1 MTKNYDSV
9 VTRLF
14 KSSTISST
22 QEATSYST
30 KKRNYLSFLTVFVML
45 FSFVFTQAQSISNYA
60 FTNGTN
66 GTLVDLTLGST
77 SYLAGNLDDAAGT
90 VQALGFDFTFMGTKY
105 THFSANSNGQM
116 QLHTISTATAIGTN
130 VSTGLNTAI
139 LAPFTGDNE
148 VNNGLRFKVLGT
160 TPNRTFVLEW
170 NQFYINYVNLSN
182 AGNMQVWLNEGT
194 GKITYIYGEIYNSAT
209 TAQTRA
215 ISLASSNTATTVG
228 SITIGATP
236 IFTAGATPTPN
247 TIAVGANPVGSPL
260 IANIGSA
267 SQGSRVF
274 FTFTPPN
281 IVSGDVTNLTFTAV
295 TQNGTTLNWTD
306 NATNEAAFVVIRAT
320 DAAFSQNVVSTAV
333 TSTTSA
339 GTGTAYTSAQT
350 VLSAGTNYFYKVVTA
365 VEGGQSSGIT
375 GNQATLNGA
384 TYYWTGITGDLWNT
398 FTNWNTSAD
407 GTGSVPTA
415 WATSDVHVIDGAGTT
430 PGGTLSISVDRTSFT
445 VGQVKITNNTN
456 LTLASSATTTRTI
469 TISGGP
475 NEDFVLENGS
485 TLNLNSATNAVAF
498 AFTGSGNTGTLAGTY
513 IASGSTS
520 NTINTTGGT
529 GTLVTV
535 NSTGNITS
543 NLNSSSGC
551 ITGNA
556 TSLLFENGSNFTH
569 SNSTTINYI
578 PTATWQPTATATL
591 NGNTTGTTL
600 TSGSTSLGNLII
612 NNTLSTSTLSAFT
625 SNVRTIQG
633 NLTINSTGT
642 GRFRAKTSG
651 LVTINGNLI
660 INAGIFEVGSASG
673 GGVIVKG
680 NTIVAPGATLDFN
693 QSILQN
699 EGNMINDG
707 SALSSETTT
716 INSALNFIGT
726 TTPQT
731 LSGSGTFTGRI
742 SSFGVS
748 NPSGLTIS
756 TPVLTQRVNL
766 FTGLLTGSSNI
777 TIGTGLAL
785 GAAVQI
791 GTAGNT
797 NPGGNFDISPVFNLG
812 TGSYT
817 IFYLEETTP
826 RTTGFEVPPT
836 RSVNNVTLD
845 NTNGLTI
852 SGGTIEV
859 LNGLTLT
866 NGIVTSTLAN
876 HVIHGSAT
884 TVGLLTG
891 GSATSYVNGPI
902 VRTISDANASTNY
915 VLYPVGKAG
924 VYAPIWLA
932 PATTSASKF
941 KAEAFSSNVGTSDP
955 SIIGLSTTRRWEA
968 ITTSGTFTDIN
979 VRLAD
984 ATIASTNIPVQA
996 PSAAGV
1002 YSSAFG
1008 SVATYAAGTPN
1019 TVQSDFTVTSS
1030 SYTGFLSFANS
1041 NACTGTPVPGNTIAS
1056 SSSICFGESVTLSLQ
1071 NITNGSGVTY
1081 QWKSSTDGTTY
1092 STIPGATNSSLT
1104 IIPTVATY
1112 YICDVTCSA
1121 GPLTGTSVAV
1131 QVNFSNSIT
1140 TTTPVTRCGTG
1151 TVDLAATPNTGA
1163 SVNWYTAQ
1171 TGGSLL
1177 GSGNNFTTPSIT
1189 STTTYYAAAVTS
1201 NAGNIALGTGLT
1213 NSSSTAASFLPGSWG
1228 GTKTQYI
1235 IRASELMQS
1244 GLSAGP
1250 ITSLGFEPTNSGQTY
1265 QGFYVNVGHTAST
1278 TAPTGTFIPNT
1289 GLTFVYAG
1297 TEANDGF
1304 TPVANTLNNLNFGS
1318 GTGTTSSFIWD
1329 GTSNIVVSISWS
1341 RVPSASTATSTTMKV
1356 DNVGFVSTAYRQRD
1370 NLTPAAM
1377 LDETFVNSTSSNR
1390 PRFTI
1395 NGQLLCSSTRVPV
1408 VASVTTP
1415 PTLTL
1420 SDSTATICESD
1431 TSAAVTV
1438 TSIVGDYNTYTWSPS
1453 TGVSGNENTG
1463 WSFNPSTTTTYTL
1476 TATQT
1481 SGSLCSSTANF
1492 TVSVN
1497 SRPSIMTI
1505 ADATVC
1511 VDAIQSLVLSGG
1523 TIGVEGKVGS
1533 GSLTNTTSTP
1543 FRGFYG
1549 GSKTQALY
1557 TASELTALGMVAGQN
1572 INTIGYVALSGTPLV
1587 LNNFTINA
1595 GFVSDSNLGSSFISG
1610 ATNVVLAPVNYTPS
1624 TGSGN
1629 LDFILTTPLNWDGTS
1644 NLLIETCFNNNNG
1657 GGASTN
1663 SISVESSTVATGLN
1677 LYRSQDSTADV
1688 CSNTTAPSSSLTRP
1702 NLRISTIESTLTTW
1716 SPVTNLYS
1724 DAAATVA
1731 YVANTNVPTV
1741 YFKSSTA
1748 AAATTYT
1755 ATATS
1760 AFGCSRTATT
1770 NVTVNALTSNST
1782 TISACDSYTWAENG
1796 MTYTASGAYTSVT
1809 GCNTETLN
1817 LTITTSSSLPNEVVT
1832 ACDTYTWAA
1841 NGTTYTTGGT
1851 YTSTTNC
1858 VTKTLVLTITTSSS
1872 LPNEVVTACDTYTWA
1887 ANGTTYTTGG
1897 TYTSTTNCVTRTLN
1911 LTITTSSSLPN
1922 EVITAC
1928 DTYTWAANGTT
1939 YTTGGSY
1946 TSTTNCVTR
1955 TLNLT
1960 ITTSSSLPNE
1970 VVSACATYTW
1980 TANGTTYTTGG
1991 TYTSTTNCVTRTLN
2005 LTINALPNNATSQS
2019 GDTLSATE
2027 NGATYQWVLCDGS
2040 FTPISGA
2047 TSQSYMVTAIG
2058 SYAVEVTK
2066 NGCMLRSACINV
2078 TTLGGTTFNLSKL
2091 KYYPNPVLDIF
2102 TVSNS
2107 ENITSIDVY
2116 DLSGRRVKKNT
2127 SNNTE
2132 VTIDMS
2138 DLAASVYVVKVFS
2151 EGKSTEFKIVKK

>member
-9 VTRLF
+9 ATRLLS
-14 KSSTISST
+14 SSTISSIR
-22 QEATSYST
+22 EVISYTS
-30 KKRNYLSFLTVFVML
+30 KKRNLHLLLVVAVTL
-45 FSFVFTQAQSISNYA
+45 FSFVFTQAQSTANYA
-60 FTNGTN
+60 FSTNTTGSLALDANGNSVDMSTGATALVAAASDQGVSPITNIGFNYIFYGANFTQFSVSANGVMQLGGTA
-66 GTLVDLTLGST
+66 VSGST
-77 SYLAGNLDDAAGT
+77 YVTSGGSVTLPKLSAISSDAITASAADGGGVTSKLVGTAPNRCLVVQWVSYL
-90 VQALGFDFTFMGTKY
+90 Y
-105 THFSANSNGQM
+105 W
-116 QLHTISTATAIGTN
+116 
-130 VSTGLNTAI
+130 LNTASPATFQVR
-139 LAPFTGDNE
+139 LYETTGVVE
-148 VNNGLRFKVLGT
+148 
-160 TPNRTFVLEW
+160 
-170 NQFYINYVNLSN
+170 YV
-182 AGNMQVWLNEGT
+182 
-194 GKITYIYGEIYNSAT
+194 YGAM
-209 TAQTRA
+209 
-215 ISLASSNTATTVG
+215 
-228 SITIGATP
+228 
-236 IFTAGATPTPN
+236 
-247 TIAVGANPVGSPL
+247 PVGSSTYSSGFTTGFSVGAA
-260 IANIGSA
+260 ANQVAGVTTSTNTVSYTAITANMYAAATNVTNLHSTTN
-267 SQGSRVF
+267 GSRTVYR
-274 FTFTPPN
+274 FTPPS
-281 IVSGDVTNLTFTAV
+281 IVTGDVTSLTFSAV
-295 TQNGTTLNWTD
+295 TANATTLNWND
-306 NATNEAAFVVIRAT
+306 NATNESSFIITRAT
-320 DAAFSQNVVSTAV
+320 DATFTQNVSTTTVA
-333 TSTTSA
+333 STTSI
-339 GTGTAYTSAQT
+339 GTGTAYTSVQT
-350 VLSAGTNYFYKVVTA
+350 GLSAGTTYYYKVAAA
-365 VEGGQSSGIT
+365 VEAGFSTGIT
-375 GNQATLNGA
+375 GNQTTLSGA
-384 TYYWTGITGDLWNT
+384 TYYWTGLTGTNWDI
-398 FTNWNTSAD
+398 FSNWNTSAD
-407 GTGSVPTA
+407 GTGSAPTA
-415 WATSDVHVIDGAGTT
+415 WATSDVYIIDGAETT
-430 PGGTLSISVDRTSFT
+430 PGGTLSIIIDRVSFT
-445 VGQVKITNNTN
+445 VGQIKITSNTN
-456 LTLASSATTTRTI
+456 LTLTSSATTTRTI

-498 AFTGSGNTGTLAGTY
+498 AFAGSGNTGVLAGIY
-513 IASGSTS
+513 IANGSTS

-569 SNSTTINYI
+569 SNSTTVNYI
-578 PTATWQPTATATL
+578 PTATWQLTATATL
-591 NGNTTGTTL
+591 NGNTTGTSL

-766 FTGLLTGSSNI
+766 FTGLVTGSSNI

-797 NPGGNFDISPVFNLG
+797 NSGGNFDVLPIFNLG
-812 TGSYT
+812 TGTYT
-817 IFYLEETTP
+817 ILYLGETTP

-836 RSVNNVTLD
+836 RSINNVTLD

-884 TVGLLTG
+884 TAGLLTG

-996 PSAAGV
+996 PSAAGA

-1121 GPLTGTSVAV
+1121 GPSTGTSVAV

-1140 TTTPVTRCGTG
+1140 ATTPGIRCGTG
-1151 TVDLAATPNTGA
+1151 TVDLVATPNTGA

-1177 GSGNNFTTPSIT
+1177 GSGNNFTTPSI
-1189 STTTYYAAAVTS
+1189 SATTTYYASANTATPGNLTLGNGTALTSSTSQNSIFCNYWYQGWKQMVFTATELQAAGL
-1201 NAGNIALGTGLT
+1201 NGGNINSITFNIASLPSPATVNNFSVSIGTSSNSALSTFTTTGLSSHFGPVNYT
-1213 NSSSTAASFLPGSWG
+1213 PTLGLNTITLTTPYNWDGVSNIIIDIRELGQYGSSNSTTYVTTTTTNTVVHGYSSTNNSSYYTSSPAATPSNTRPNVIFNGQIACSSIRVPVLATVTTAPAL
-1228 GTKTQYI
+1228 T
-1235 IRASELMQS
+1235 
-1244 GLSAGP
+1244 LS
-1250 ITSLGFEPTNSGQTY
+1250 
-1265 QGFYVNVGHTAST
+1265 AST
-1278 TAPTGTFIPNT
+1278 TA
-1289 GLTFVYAG
+1289 
-1297 TEANDGF
+1297 
-1304 TPVANTLNNLNFGS
+1304 
-1318 GTGTTSSFIWD
+1318 
-1329 GTSNIVVSISWS
+1329 
-1341 RVPSASTATSTTMKV
+1341 
-1356 DNVGFVSTAYRQRD
+1356 
-1370 NLTPAAM
+1370 
-1377 LDETFVNSTSSNR
+1377 
-1390 PRFTI
+1390 
-1395 NGQLLCSSTRVPV
+1395 
-1408 VASVTTP
+1408 
-1415 PTLTL
+1415 
-1420 SDSTATICESD
+1420 ICESD
-1431 TSAAVTV
+1431 SSSAVTL
-1438 TSIVGDYNTYTWSPS
+1438 TSMVGDYNTYVWSPA
-1453 TGVSGNENTG
+1453 TGVTGNEVTG
-1463 WSFNPSTTTTYTL
+1463 WSFNPSVTTLYTL

-1481 SGSLCSSTANF
+1481 SGSLCSTTANF
-1492 TVSVN
+1492 TVTVN
-1497 SRPSIMTI
+1497 PRPSIMTV

-1511 VDAIQSLVLSGG
+1511 VDAIQSLIVTGG
-1523 TIGVEGKVGS
+1523 TLGVEGKVGS
-1533 GSLTNTTSTP
+1533 GISTNTTSTP

-1572 INTIGYVALSGTPLV
+1572 INTIGFVALSGTPLV

-1595 GFVSDSNLGSSFISG
+1595 GFVSDTTLGSSFISG

-1716 SPVTNLYS
+1716 SPVNDLYT

-1731 YVANTNVPTV
+1731 YVANSSATTV

-1755 ATATS
+1755 I
-1760 AFGCSRTATT
+1760 TATT
-1770 NVTVNALTSNST
+1770 SLGCFRTTTANVTVNALTSNST
-1782 TISACDSYTWAENG
+1782 SISVCDSYTWAENG
-1796 MTYTASGAYTSVT
+1796 VTYTTSGVYSSVT

-1817 LTITTSSSLPNEVVT
+1817 LTITTSSSLPNEVVS

-1858 VTKTLVLTITTSSS
+1858 VTS
-1872 LPNEVVTACDTYTWA
+1872 
-1887 ANGTTYTTGG
+1887 
-1897 TYTSTTNCVTRTLN
+1897 
-1911 LTITTSSSLPN
+1911 
-1922 EVITAC
+1922 
-1928 DTYTWAANGTT
+1928 
-1939 YTTGGSY
+1939 
-1946 TSTTNCVTR
+1946 

-1970 VVSACATYTW
+1970 VVSAC
-1980 TANGTTYTTGG
+1980 
-1991 TYTSTTNCVTRTLN
+1991 
-2005 LTINALPNNATSQS
+2005 
-2019 GDTLSATE
+2019 D
-2027 NGATYQWVLCDGS
+2027 
-2040 FTPISGA
+2040 
-2047 TSQSYMVTAIG
+2047 
-2058 SYAVEVTK
+2058 
-2066 NGCMLRSACINV
+2066 
-2078 TTLGGTTFNLSKL
+2078 
-2091 KYYPNPVLDIF
+2091 
-2102 TVSNS
+2102 
-2107 ENITSIDVY
+2107 
-2116 DLSGRRVKKNT
+2116 
-2127 SNNTE
+2127 
-2132 VTIDMS
+2132 
-2138 DLAASVYVVKVFS
+2138 
-2151 EGKSTEFKIVKK
+2151 

>member
-680 NTIVAPGATLDFN
+680 NTI
-693 QSILQN
+693 
-699 EGNMINDG
+699 
-707 SALSSETTT
+707 
-716 INSALNFIGT
+716 
-726 TTPQT
+726 
-731 LSGSGTFTGRI
+731 
-742 SSFGVS
+742 
-748 NPSGLTIS
+748 
-756 TPVLTQRVNL
+756 
-766 FTGLLTGSSNI
+766 
-777 TIGTGLAL
+777 
-785 GAAVQI
+785 
-791 GTAGNT
+791 
-797 NPGGNFDISPVFNLG
+797 
-812 TGSYT
+812 
-817 IFYLEETTP
+817 
-826 RTTGFEVPPT
+826 
-836 RSVNNVTLD
+836 
-845 NTNGLTI
+845 
-852 SGGTIEV
+852 
-859 LNGLTLT
+859 
-866 NGIVTSTLAN
+866 
-876 HVIHGSAT
+876 
-884 TVGLLTG
+884 
-891 GSATSYVNGPI
+891 
-902 VRTISDANASTNY
+902 
-915 VLYPVGKAG
+915 
-924 VYAPIWLA
+924 
-932 PATTSASKF
+932 
-941 KAEAFSSNVGTSDP
+941 
-955 SIIGLSTTRRWEA
+955 
-968 ITTSGTFTDIN
+968 
-979 VRLAD
+979 
-984 ATIASTNIPVQA
+984 
-996 PSAAGV
+996 
-1002 YSSAFG
+1002 
-1008 SVATYAAGTPN
+1008 
-1019 TVQSDFTVTSS
+1019 
-1030 SYTGFLSFANS
+1030 
-1041 NACTGTPVPGNTIAS
+1041 
-1056 SSSICFGESVTLSLQ
+1056 
-1071 NITNGSGVTY
+1071 
-1081 QWKSSTDGTTY
+1081 
-1092 STIPGATNSSLT
+1092 
-1104 IIPTVATY
+1104 
-1112 YICDVTCSA
+1112 
-1121 GPLTGTSVAV
+1121 
-1131 QVNFSNSIT
+1131 
-1140 TTTPVTRCGTG
+1140 
-1151 TVDLAATPNTGA
+1151 
-1163 SVNWYTAQ
+1163 
-1171 TGGSLL
+1171 
-1177 GSGNNFTTPSIT
+1177 
-1189 STTTYYAAAVTS
+1189 
-1201 NAGNIALGTGLT
+1201 
-1213 NSSSTAASFLPGSWG
+1213 
-1228 GTKTQYI
+1228 
-1235 IRASELMQS
+1235 
-1244 GLSAGP
+1244 
-1250 ITSLGFEPTNSGQTY
+1250 
-1265 QGFYVNVGHTAST
+1265 
-1278 TAPTGTFIPNT
+1278 
-1289 GLTFVYAG
+1289 
-1297 TEANDGF
+1297 
-1304 TPVANTLNNLNFGS
+1304 
-1318 GTGTTSSFIWD
+1318 
-1329 GTSNIVVSISWS
+1329 
-1341 RVPSASTATSTTMKV
+1341 
-1356 DNVGFVSTAYRQRD
+1356 
-1370 NLTPAAM
+1370 
-1377 LDETFVNSTSSNR
+1377 
-1390 PRFTI
+1390 
-1395 NGQLLCSSTRVPV
+1395 
-1408 VASVTTP
+1408 
-1415 PTLTL
+1415 
-1420 SDSTATICESD
+1420 
-1431 TSAAVTV
+1431 
-1438 TSIVGDYNTYTWSPS
+1438 
-1453 TGVSGNENTG
+1453 
-1463 WSFNPSTTTTYTL
+1463 
-1476 TATQT
+1476 
-1481 SGSLCSSTANF
+1481 
-1492 TVSVN
+1492 
-1497 SRPSIMTI
+1497 
-1505 ADATVC
+1505 
-1511 VDAIQSLVLSGG
+1511 
-1523 TIGVEGKVGS
+1523 
-1533 GSLTNTTSTP
+1533 
-1543 FRGFYG
+1543 
-1549 GSKTQALY
+1549 
-1557 TASELTALGMVAGQN
+1557 
-1572 INTIGYVALSGTPLV
+1572 
-1587 LNNFTINA
+1587 
-1595 GFVSDSNLGSSFISG
+1595 
-1610 ATNVVLAPVNYTPS
+1610 
-1624 TGSGN
+1624 
-1629 LDFILTTPLNWDGTS
+1629 
-1644 NLLIETCFNNNNG
+1644 
-1657 GGASTN
+1657 
-1663 SISVESSTVATGLN
+1663 
-1677 LYRSQDSTADV
+1677 
-1688 CSNTTAPSSSLTRP
+1688 
-1702 NLRISTIESTLTTW
+1702 
-1716 SPVTNLYS
+1716 
-1724 DAAATVA
+1724 
-1731 YVANTNVPTV
+1731 
-1741 YFKSSTA
+1741 
-1748 AAATTYT
+1748 
-1755 ATATS
+1755 
-1760 AFGCSRTATT
+1760 
-1770 NVTVNALTSNST
+1770 
-1782 TISACDSYTWAENG
+1782 
-1796 MTYTASGAYTSVT
+1796 
-1809 GCNTETLN
+1809 
-1817 LTITTSSSLPNEVVT
+1817 
-1832 ACDTYTWAA
+1832 
-1841 NGTTYTTGGT
+1841 
-1851 YTSTTNC
+1851 
-1858 VTKTLVLTITTSSS
+1858 
-1872 LPNEVVTACDTYTWA
+1872 
-1887 ANGTTYTTGG
+1887 
-1897 TYTSTTNCVTRTLN
+1897 
-1911 LTITTSSSLPN
+1911 
-1922 EVITAC
+1922 
-1928 DTYTWAANGTT
+1928 
-1939 YTTGGSY
+1939 
-1946 TSTTNCVTR
+1946 
-1955 TLNLT
+1955 
-1960 ITTSSSLPNE
+1960 
-1970 VVSACATYTW
+1970 
-1980 TANGTTYTTGG
+1980 
-1991 TYTSTTNCVTRTLN
+1991 
-2005 LTINALPNNATSQS
+2005 
-2019 GDTLSATE
+2019 
-2027 NGATYQWVLCDGS
+2027 
-2040 FTPISGA
+2040 
-2047 TSQSYMVTAIG
+2047 
-2058 SYAVEVTK
+2058 
-2066 NGCMLRSACINV
+2066 
-2078 TTLGGTTFNLSKL
+2078 
-2091 KYYPNPVLDIF
+2091 
-2102 TVSNS
+2102 
-2107 ENITSIDVY
+2107 
-2116 DLSGRRVKKNT
+2116 
-2127 SNNTE
+2127 
-2132 VTIDMS
+2132 
-2138 DLAASVYVVKVFS
+2138 
-2151 EGKSTEFKIVKK
+2151 